1 MQRLSGTDSL
11 FLAGETRAWHQ
22 HVAGLAVV
30 DPTGVPGFG
39 YDAIRKTVEAE
50 IRRMRWGEQGFRDVA
65 YGQRIEPRYPIE
77 DCRHAVARFLEN
89 YMRDYIRELRSL
101 RKDANLKTVPQPQ
114 QGD

>member
-1 MQRLSGTDSL
+1 MKRLGD
-11 FLAGETRAWHQ
+11 GEVLDRLTE
-22 HVAGLAVV
+22 V
-30 DPTGVPGFG
+30 DARIAK
-39 YDAIRKTVEAE
+39 AIRKTVEAE
-50 IRRMRWGEQGFRDVA
+50 IRRMRWGKQGFRDVA

>member
-1 MQRLSGTDSL
+1 MKRLGD
-11 FLAGETRAWHQ
+11 GEVLDR
-22 HVAGLAVV
+22 LPEV
-30 DPTGVPGFG
+30 DARIAK
-39 YDAIRKTVEAE
+39 AIRKTVEAE
-50 IRRMRWGEQGFRDVA
+50 IRRLRWGKQGFRDVA